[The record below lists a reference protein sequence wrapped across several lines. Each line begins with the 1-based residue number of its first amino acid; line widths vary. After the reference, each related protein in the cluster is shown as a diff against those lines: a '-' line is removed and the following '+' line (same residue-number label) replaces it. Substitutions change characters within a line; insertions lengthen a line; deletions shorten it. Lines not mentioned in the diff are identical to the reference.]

1 MQSSASIN
9 LVKRKTNLLDEI
21 LRWSLSVGRLLV
33 IITEIVAF
41 TTFIYRFS
49 LDRTLIDLHTSI
61 KDKQAIIE
69 SLKDREAIYRN
80 LQERIIVASTISA
93 RNDKNVTLIND
104 VVEKTPQGITFNLLT
119 IDETGVIIDA
129 NINSV
134 SSLMAFIN
142 SLREYPKF
150 DSVTIEAIDNK
161 SSNSSVIVR
170 ISAKLK
176 EDLK

>member
-21 LRWSLSVGRLLV
+21 LKWALSVGRLLV

-69 SLKDREAIYRN
+69 GLKDREATYRN
-80 LQERIIVASTISA
+80 LQERIFVASTITSNND
-93 RNDKNVTLIND
+93 RNVVIIND
-104 VVEKTPQGITFNLLT
+104 IIEKTPQGITFNLLS
-119 IDETGVIIDA
+119 IDESEVIINA

-134 SSLMAFIN
+134 SSLMAFVN
-142 SLREYPKF
+142 QLREYPKF
-150 DSVTIEAIDNK
+150 DSVTIDSIDNS
-161 SSNSSVIVR
+161 SSNSSVVVR
-170 ISAKLK
+170 ISATLK
-176 EDLK
+176 ENIK